1 MKKTRFNKILLSIFL
16 IIALIVANFPSAA
29 FALEAPT
36 APSAPSAPTAPTAPS
51 PPSITLGAPTP
62 PSAPTAPTAP
72 EEPSE
77 PIIVVEEPIE
87 PTPPQLINEITS
99 SEDETVNENN
109 NQDLGSV
116 VSQENGGES
125 SGGNVG
131 DTTINTGNGTLNDFL
146 LNDAN
151 NNFLVWGDCG
161 FGCGNSGGSSVV
173 NSGNGADSTNDASVQ
188 TTNNTN
194 IDQNNNL
201 YLVNNYNG
209 EVETG
214 NNDSDRNV
222 GNTEILTGDADISLT
237 LVNSGNNNEIIVGF
251 QEFNVYDNQVGDIT
265 FSWADPTLFTSGAAS
280 VENSDNGSNSN
291 NSGQVTS
298 ENNTDITQVN
308 VADVE
313 NNILI
318 EADTGNNSASRNTG
332 GDSIIETGDANIVAN
347 LINFLNN
354 NITGTAQFL
363 VGVVNIFGTLQG
375 DIIVEAPTS
384 CDCGSSTLAQNSGN
398 GSDSTN
404 NAEINLDNN
413 TEILQNNNATINN
426 NINIDA
432 TTGGNNTSKNT
443 GGNSTISTGGADVSA
458 SVINVANNNVVGAG
472 DTWWIVLVNNNGVWQ
487 GKIVGENQGVNL
499 ASDNFDFI
507 INPDGTIAAI
517 NSGNGAGSQNSA
529 TINSENNTNIDQS
542 NTATINNNLTINAN
556 TGGNSASRNTGG
568 NSTIK
573 TGDVN
578 VNANIFNFL
587 NNNFTGGRFVITVV
601 NVFGS
606 FLGDVVPAGRTKE
619 VVANPPQNQ
628 VTNEAAATQTTTKP
642 EETTSKDNQER
653 VAGSSVSNNNKKT
666 SGIGS
671 LLAQAA
677 STISEKPIQVPLAD
691 NLQPE
696 GAKFNWWLLS
706 LIPGILI
713 IYLILIRREAGR

>member
-1 MKKTRFNKILLSIFL
+1 MKLKFKKILLNIFL
-16 IIALIVANFPSAA
+16 VIALIVSNFSVAL
-29 FALEAPT
+29 ALE
-36 APSAPSAPTAPTAPS
+36 APTAPTAPS
-51 PPSITLGAPTP
+51 
-62 PSAPTAPTAP
+62 APTAPNTPSAPVAPSSNFEPPTPPAPP
-72 EEPSE
+72 EEPEEPAIAIKE
-77 PIIVVEEPIE
+77 PIAPK
-87 PTPPQLINEITS
+87 PPKVINNNNEDY
-99 SEDETVNENN
+99 SEGQVSNENN
-109 NQDLGSV
+109 EDLGTI
-116 VSQENGGES
+116 VSQENGNEEN
-125 SGGNVG
+125 GGNVG
-131 DTTINTGNGTLNDFL
+131 DTTINTGDGTLNNL
-146 LNDAN
+146 LFNDAN
-151 NNFLVWGDCG
+151 NNFLVWGECEFD
-161 FGCGNSGGSSVV
+161 CGNSGGASVV
-173 NSGNGADSTNDASVQ
+173 NSGNGTDSTNDASAQ

-201 YLVNNYNG
+201 YLVNNYTG

-251 QEFNVYDNQVGDIT
+251 QEFDVYDNQVGDIT
-265 FSWADPTLFTSGAAS
+265 FSWADPTLFTSGAVT
-280 VENSDNGSNSN
+280 VENTGNGSNSN
-291 NSGQVTS
+291 NSASSTS

-313 NNILI
+313 NNVLI
-318 EADTGNNSASRNTG
+318 ETDTGNNSASRNTG

-354 NITGTAQFL
+354 NITGTAEFL

-375 DIIVEAPTS
+375 DIIVEAPPS
-384 CDCGSSTLAQNSGN
+384 CSCGSSTLAQNSGN

-404 NAEINLDNN
+404 NAEINLDNS
-413 TEILQNNNATINN
+413 TKILQNNDATINN

-432 TTGGNNTSKNT
+432 TTGGNETSKNT
-443 GGNSTISTGGADVSA
+443 GGNSTISTGEANVNA
-458 SVINVANNNVVGAG
+458 EVINVANNNLVGAG

-499 ASDNFDFI
+499 ASDTFDFI

-517 NSGNGAGSQNSA
+517 NSGNGIGSQNSA
-529 TINSENNTNIDQS
+529 TINSDNNTNIDQS
-542 NTATINNNLTINAN
+542 NIANINNNLTIDAN

-601 NVFGS
+601 NVFGN

-619 VVANPPQNQ
+619 VVTIPSQNQ
-628 VTNEAAATQTTTKP
+628 VTTEETVAAQTTSESEKTTP
-642 EETTSKDNQER
+642 EDNQEE
-653 VAGSSVSNNNKKT
+653 VAGVSGVSNNGRKT
-666 SGIGS
+666 FGIGS

-677 STISEKPIQVPLAD
+677 STVKGEKPISVPLAE
-691 NLQPE
+691 NLQPP
-696 GAKFNWWLLS
+696 GPMFNWWLLS
-706 LIPGILI
+706 LIPGVLI
-713 IYLILIRREAGR
+713 VYLILIRREAGR